1 MDYLLL
7 GKRVRIRRNV
17 LGITQARLAE
27 MINVSTPFIGHIE
40 HGTRKI
46 SVETLYKL
54 CKALDTSAD
63 FLIGIMYAQTNPYV
77 HDNNTGVKKLHP

>member
-1 MDYLLL
+1 MDYIQL

-17 LGITQARLAE
+17 LGITQAKLAE
-27 MINVSTPFIGHIE
+27 MISVSTPFVGHIE
-40 HGTRKI
+40 RGTRKI

-63 FLIGIMYAQTNPYV
+63 FLIGIMC
-77 HDNNTGVKKLHP
+77 